1 MVKATTA
8 RSGALL
14 VSALLAGALLVSF
27 LVARSASASPSAT
40 VKVVQT
46 AKNAQLKK
54 TVLVTRKGLT
64 LYSLS
69 AEKRGRFICTNTA
82 CLSLWT
88 PLDVA
93 KGTKPAGSARLG
105 TIRRPDGHIQVT
117 YRGLPLYT
125 FNPDKKKG
133 DVKGEGFKDVGT
145 WHAASPQ
152 KAAASQPPSQPSPYP
167 YGG

>member
-1 MVKATTA
+1 MAKATTA
-8 RSGALL
+8 RAGALL
-14 VSALLAGALLVSF
+14 VSALLAGALLVSL
-27 LVARSASASPSAT
+27 LVVRSASAGPNAA

-46 AKNAQLKK
+46 TKNAKLRK

-69 AEKRGRFICTNTA
+69 AETHGRFICTNGA
-82 CLSLWT
+82 CLSLWK

-93 KGTKPAGSARLG
+93 KGTTPAGSARLG
-105 TIRRPDGHIQVT
+105 TIKRPDGHIQVT

-125 FNPDKKKG
+125 FDLDKKRG
-133 DVKGEGFKDVGT
+133 DVKGEGFRDVGT
-145 WHAASPQ
+145 WHAASPE
-152 KAAASQPPSQPSPYP
+152 KAAASQPPAPSPYP